1 MHGYGLYLNVL
12 ISLTTSSFLS
22 RYADTESQ
30 HNKFFYRIS
39 FLLITFVL
47 CFQIGPP
54 NPTFLKTTDKSTWT
68 AKDVADSVLSDKS
81 ALVTFWN

>member
-12 ISLTTSSFLS
+12 ILLTTSSFLL
-22 RYADTESQ
+22 RYADQFWLSESQ
-30 HNKFFYRIS
+30 FNWIF
-39 FLLITFVL
+39 FLLMTFVF

-54 NPTFLKTTDKSTWT
+54 NPTFLKTTDKSTWA

-81 ALVTFWN
+81 ALVISSN